1 MLALSAYHGDHTA
14 GPDAFVHSHH
24 AHVVRV
30 LSPPHQVLVS
40 HEVGAVIDHE
50 GTILHPAGVATTEV
64 GGQLRTVAAGLIGTT
79 LEVPVLVE
87 NDLQWKANI

>member
-14 GPDAFVHSHH
+14 GPDAFIHSHH

-30 LSPPHQVLVS
+30 LSSPHEVLVS
-40 HEVGAVIDHE
+40 LEVGAVIDHE
-50 GTILHPAGVATTEV
+50 RTILHPAGVAAAEV
-64 GGQLRTVAAGLIGTT
+64 GGQLRTVTAGLVGTT

-87 NDLQWKANI
+87 DDLQ